1 MTMIWGTRRWALAMV
16 AALMGACAMGGR
28 CACLIEPVTG
38 KGLRGCP
45 CRRERECVSGRCRD
59 RVCR

>member
-1 MTMIWGTRRWALAMV
+1 MV

-38 KGLRGCP
+38 KGMRGCP